1 MKNKRILF
9 LLFIFFL
16 AVLFFFFNSS
26 KEIKS
31 ICINE
36 KCFNVEIAD
45 ENSERISG
53 LSNRD
58 SLNLDSGMLFIFEE
72 ETNPNFWMKE
82 MKFPIDIIWIDENM
96 KISGINK
103 NLQPCIKDFC
113 PTYHPEEKIKYVFE
127 INSGLSENF
136 GFEIGDK
143 VKLIW

>member
-1 MKNKRILF
+1 MKINLAFILISILIIAGF
-9 LLFIFFL
+9 
-16 AVLFFFFNSS
+16 VLFSNP
-26 KEIKS
+26 KEEIKS

-36 KCFNVEIAD
+36 KCFSVEIAD

-53 LSNRD
+53 LGNRD
-58 SLNLDSGMLFIFEE
+58 SLNFNSGMFFIFKE

-113 PTYHPEEKIKYVFE
+113 PTYHPEEKIKYVLE
-127 INSGLSENF
+127 INAGLSENF

-143 VKLIW
+143 FKLIW

>member
-36 KCFNVEIAD
+36 KCFSVEIAD

-53 LSNRD
+53 LSNRY
-58 SLNLDSGMLFIFEE
+58 SLNLNSGMLFIFKE

-113 PTYHPEEKIKYVFE
+113 PTFKPKEKIKYVLE
-127 INSGLSENF
+127 INSRLSENF